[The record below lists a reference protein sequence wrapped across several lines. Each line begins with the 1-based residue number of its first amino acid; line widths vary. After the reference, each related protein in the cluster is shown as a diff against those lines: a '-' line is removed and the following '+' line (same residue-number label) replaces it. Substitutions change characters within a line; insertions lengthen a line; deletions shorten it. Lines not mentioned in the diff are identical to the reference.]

1 MIVSIW
7 RNIWWLSAGK
17 KSTSFF
23 MFSLRQCK
31 DIANLF
37 FGYFGHAWLDTPK
50 LILPISR
57 KLLSLSAGKKSTSS
71 PNLFAEMLQRY
82 GKYYFGYFELA
93 CICTSKN
100 LVAFFIAV
108 RKPSLNEQKEAIFSH
123 RFQNGITWGTFI
135 TILMT
140 FYSIFCWFYGNT
152 CILLC

>member
-1 MIVSIW
+1 MFICRQKI
-7 RNIWWLSAGK
+7 N
-17 KSTSFF
+17 FF
-23 MFSLRQCK
+23 LHVFLETMQRYCK
-31 DIANLF
+31 LVFWVLWACL
-37 FGYFGHAWLDTPK
+37 LDTPK
-50 LILPISR
+50 MILPISR